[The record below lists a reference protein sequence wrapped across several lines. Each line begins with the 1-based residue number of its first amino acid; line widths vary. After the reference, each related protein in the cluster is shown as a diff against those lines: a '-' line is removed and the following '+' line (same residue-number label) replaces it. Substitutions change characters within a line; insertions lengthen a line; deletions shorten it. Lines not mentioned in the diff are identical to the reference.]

1 MVVDEKGLIRAM
13 KEAYK
18 STGYKVAM
26 DESGGIE
33 RVILSA
39 ALWTVVI
46 NRSELPQKIL
56 GLIAEHVGEI
66 PEVNN
71 AYQVRKKD
79 TQTEI
84 FDMVLQNVQDFRS
97 GEKSRRIAR
106 KTSLVL
112 DGYSIWQAATDLQ
125 VLKLDPEREEIMNWG
140 RYGVWLIG
148 DDLLMVD
155 DDVSRVYIRCSSTR
169 SEDELEKLSHLAK
182 IQWVAAVTGK

>member
-18 STGYKVAM
+18 SKGYKVAM

-46 NRSELPQKIL
+46 NRSELPRKVL

-140 RYGVWLIG
+140 RYRVWLIG

-182 IQWVAAVTGK
+182 IQWVAADTGK